1 MYKHFTKMTSCFIV
15 RNIFFVFSK
24 NSQILGSK
32 KIQFLINDTDLTLD
46 CELTNYDLHKNLLND
61 IHDHSLCH
69 LHTVEAALCDH
80 FVTERN

>member
-1 MYKHFTKMTSCFIV
+1 MTNCFIV

-32 KIQFLINDTDLTLD
+32 KFQFVINDTDLTLY
-46 CELTNYDLHKNLLND
+46 CEPTNYDLHKNLF
-61 IHDHSLCH
+61 
-69 LHTVEAALCDH
+69 EAALCDH